1 MRDNMAIKDKLNNE
15 DFIIQVKPTLKNDS
29 EWTGE
34 VDVSVITSSDNPLN
48 DEDYYGVL
56 EFCRV
61 MCASIPLMERDE
73 NIRKKAIAF
82 LQQEDREYEKQNKAK
97 IVDRHDN
104 VVVLSFDSD
113 TKH

>member
-1 MRDNMAIKDKLNNE
+1 M
-15 DFIIQVKPTLKNDS
+15 IIL
-29 EWTGE
+29 
-34 VDVSVITSSDNPLN
+34 
-48 DEDYYGVL
+48 
-56 EFCRV
+56 
-61 MCASIPLMERDE
+61 
-73 NIRKKAIAF
+73 RKKAIAF

>member
-1 MRDNMAIKDKLNNE
+1 MAIKDKLNNE
-15 DFIIQVKPTLKNDS
+15 DFIIQVKPTLRNDS

-73 NIRKKAIAF
+73 NIRKK
-82 LQQEDREYEKQNKAK
+82 Q
-97 IVDRHDN
+97 
-104 VVVLSFDSD
+104 
-113 TKH
+113 

>member
-73 NIRKKAIAF
+73 NIK
-82 LQQEDREYEKQNKAK
+82 
-97 IVDRHDN
+97 
-104 VVVLSFDSD
+104 
-113 TKH
+113 TKSNSLFTTRR

>member
-15 DFIIQVKPTLKNDS
+15 DFIIQVKPTLRNDS

-82 LQQEDREYEKQNKAK
+82 LQEEDKEYEKQNKPK